1 MCVCVCLLF
10 SFRKGDYFR
19 YIAEITT
26 GNDRKVAAE
35 NALIAYKSAS
45 DVAKTN
51 LPPTHKLWLQLALSF
66 SILYYDILNSPKRAC
81 RLAKAALDDA
91 TPDLDLLSEES
102 YKEAT
107 MIMQLI
113 INNLNLWRCTEG
125 AYIIKSK
132 VLSRS

>member
-1 MCVCVCLLF
+1 MCLLF

-35 NALIAYKSAS
+35 NALLAYKSAS
-45 DVAKTN
+45 GVATTN
-51 LPPTHKLWLQLALSF
+51 LPPTHKLRLQLALSF
-66 SILYYDILNSPKRAC
+66 SVLYYDILNSPKRAC
-81 RLAKAALDDA
+81 RLGKAALADA
-91 TPDLDLLSEES
+91 TAELDLLSEES

-113 INNLNLWRCTEG
+113 INHLNLWRCTDG
-125 AYIIKSK
+125 TYIIKPK
-132 VLSRS
+132 VLRRS